1 MHKVLFE
8 IGLEEVPARFVD
20 TCMAELKKAL
30 VKQLESHRLTEQDTI
45 VHTYATYRRF
55 TLIIDNIKPAQ
66 DPINAELQGPP
77 LAIAKNDAGDW
88 LPPAIGFAKKCGVDV
103 SDLFSL
109 ENAKG
114 QQVLAAKHNDPGQD
128 ASVLLPSILT
138 TIVTQMPLPIAMTWG
153 NCIGPF
159 IRPIQW
165 ICALYND
172 TVIPVEL
179 FYVPSGNSSYGHRF
193 LSDAN
198 PDSAQA
204 SLGAELTIQHPDNYI
219 QTLQDA
225 HVMVDTQQRKD
236 HIHTQLKADMP
247 NQEVDAHLLNEVTQ
261 LAEWPTVL
269 PIDFSESFL
278 ELPTEVLTQC
288 LRKHQKAFVQ
298 YADGIP
304 TNTCMVIADSVT
316 DQNKAT
322 VIKGNQQVMLA
333 RLNDAQFFWS
343 EDLKKQGFTH
353 WNEQLKHVVF
363 QDGLGSMADKVER
376 IGHIAHTICDQLN
389 IEKPV
394 RDLIARSAFRCKAD
408 LVSNMVSELPSL
420 QGVMGSYYAIR
431 FNEVPDVAMAI
442 RDHYQPRSEGDRLPE
457 TTPATILAIADRVD
471 TIVSCFENN
480 AIPTGSRDPW
490 GIRRAMIAI
499 TNMVLQNQL
508 NLNITQLIEDAT
520 ITLGKNIGPNTQ
532 ACLDF
537 FNTRIQTVLS
547 DKGVPQ
553 NMLKLFYAGLLTQ
566 PLVVAEQ
573 AQTLVQLKE
582 DTPEKFTLL
591 LDTTTRVANIIQT
604 EQTHDTVDAKLF
616 SESIESDLYQSFKT
630 LTSQQP
636 ILSITPNSL
645 PPVLSFC
652 HILSSYF
659 EQVLINDNNPDVAKN
674 RQALMQQV
682 NRYFL
687 TVGNWEILQK

>member
-30 VKQLESHRLTEQDTI
+30 VKQLESHRLTEQDTT

-55 TLIIDNIKPAQ
+55 TLVIDNIKPAQ

-77 LAIAKNDAGDW
+77 LAIAKNDTGEW
-88 LPPAIGFAKKCGVDV
+88 LPPAIGFAKKCGVEV

-114 QQVLAAKHNDPGQD
+114 QQVLAAKHNDPGQS
-128 ASVLLPSILT
+128 ALSLLPTIFT

-153 NCIGPF
+153 KRIGPF

-172 TVIPVEL
+172 TVIPLEL

-193 LSDAN
+193 LSEPN

-204 SLGAELTIQHPDNYI
+204 SLGAELTIKHPDNYI

-225 HVMVDTQQRKD
+225 YVMVDTQQRKD

-247 NQEVDAHLLNEVTQ
+247 NQDVDAHLLNEVTQ

-269 PIDFSESFL
+269 PIEFPESFL

-288 LRKHQKAFVQ
+288 LRKHQKAFVK

-304 TNTCMVIADSVT
+304 TNTCIVIADSVT
-316 DQNKAT
+316 EKNKET
-322 VIKGNQQVMLA
+322 IIKGNEQVMLA
-333 RLNDAQFFWS
+333 RLNDAQFFWN
-343 EDLKKQGFTH
+343 EDLKQQGFTH
-353 WNEQLKHVVF
+353 WNAQLKNVVF
-363 QDGLGSMADKVER
+363 QEGVGSMYEKVER

-394 RDLIARSAFRCKAD
+394 RDLIARSAYRCKAD
-408 LVSNMVSELPSL
+408 LVCNMVSELPSL
-420 QGVMGSYYAIR
+420 QGVMGCYYAIR

-442 RDHYQPRSEGDRLPE
+442 RDHYQPRCEGDRLPE
-457 TTPATILAIADRVD
+457 TIPATILAIADRID
-471 TIVSCFENN
+471 TMVACFENN

-499 TNMVLQNQL
+499 VNMILHHNL
-508 NLNITQLIEDAT
+508 SLNITQLIEDAT
-520 ITLGKNIGPNTQ
+520 ITLGKDIGPNTQ
-532 ACLDF
+532 ACLNF

-547 DKGVPQ
+547 DKGIPQ
-553 NMLKLFYAGLLTQ
+553 NMLQLFYAGLLTQ

-573 AQTLVQLKE
+573 AQTLVQLKQ

-591 LDTTTRVANIIQT
+591 IDTTTRVSNIIKT
-604 EQTHDTVDAKLF
+604 DTKNGPIDTTLF
-616 SESIESDLYQSFKT
+616 AEPIESEAYQSFQT

-636 ILSITPNSL
+636 ILTITPNAL
-645 PPVLSFC
+645 PHVLSFC
-652 HILSSYF
+652 HTLSTYF

-682 NRYFL
+682 NSYFL
-687 TVGNWEILQK
+687 NVGDWEKLQK